1 MAGPIPTAGTAA
13 PRTGAEAARDR
24 GGYRPALSLLASLFF
39 MWGFI
44 TVINNTLLPHLRSV
58 FDLDYTQT
66 TLIESVWFIAYF
78 VASIP
83 AAKLIERVGYQ
94 RALVAGLGIMA
105 LGTLGMILAAHRVS
119 YAITLTALFVIASG
133 ITLLQVAANPYV
145 AVVGPAESAPARLNL
160 VQAFNSL
167 GTTLAPL
174 FGGYLI
180 LGRSASGNA
189 AAGASLTP
197 AERLA
202 DAQSVQ
208 LPYLIVAVILVVL
221 AVVIAR
227 FPLPAIGGSGGSGGS
242 GGAGGAA
249 ARAAKA
255 ERAGLSLWR
264 HRNLVLGVPA
274 IFIYLIAEIGVSNLF
289 INFVSQ
295 PRDRRPDPR
304 PGLALPVPAL
314 GRHDGRPLRR
324 QLPDA
329 AAPGRDRPGRRG
341 DRRLRGDAGGD
352 LRDRPPRPVGADL
365 GRPVPRDHVPDDL
378 HPGHPRPRPPHRGGG
393 RTADHGD
400 RGRVAGGGA
409 GLGGGPVRAA
419 ALLPDHR
426 RLRALRPVL
435 RALGQPHRRRGAAPR
450 RAPERPPEGE
460 GTAMDPRIRIL
471 ARSRRDR
478 LGEGPVWV
486 PERACCSGS
495 ISRRRP

>member
-1 MAGPIPTAGTAA
+1 MAGPIATVGTAA
-13 PRTGAEAARDR
+13 PRTGAEAARER

-83 AAKLIERVGYQ
+83 AAKLIARVGYQ
-94 RALVAGLGIMA
+94 RALVTGLGIMA
-105 LGTLGMILAAHRVS
+105 LGTLGMILAAHQVS

-189 AAGASLTP
+189 AAGATLTP

-227 FPLPAIGGSGGSGGS
+227 FPLPAIGG
-242 GGAGGAA
+242 AGGAT
-249 ARAAKA
+249 ARAAEA
-255 ERAGLSLWR
+255 DRAGLSLWR

-295 PRDRRPDPR
+295 PEIGDLTHAQASRYLFLLWGGMMVGRFVGSYLMQRRSAETVLAGAAIGACAVMLVAAFATGHFAMWALIAVGLFHAIMFPTIFTLGIRGLGPLTEEGAGLLIMAIAGGSLVVVQGWAADRF
-304 PGLALPVPAL
+304 GLQHSFLITAACELYVLFYALW
-314 GRHDGRPLRR
+314 GCRIG
-324 QLPDA
+324 A
-329 AAPGRDRPGRRG
+329 AAPHS
-341 DRRLRGDAGGD
+341 A
-352 LRDRPPRPVGADL
+352 
-365 GRPVPRDHVPDDL
+365 
-378 HPGHPRPRPPHRGGG
+378 
-393 RTADHGD
+393 TA
-400 RGRVAGGGA
+400 
-409 GLGGGPVRAA
+409 
-419 ALLPDHR
+419 
-426 RLRALRPVL
+426 
-435 RALGQPHRRRGAAPR
+435 
-450 RAPERPPEGE
+450 
-460 GTAMDPRIRIL
+460 
-471 ARSRRDR
+471 
-478 LGEGPVWV
+478 
-486 PERACCSGS
+486 
-495 ISRRRP
+495 